1 MAKSPAFQLQAI
13 LSFAVLACSAT
24 TMASEPTMASER
36 GRLQQTA
43 LADVALQA
51 DGTLVGRLIDGEGR
65 AIDGAIVTLSQN
77 QGVVGRTATDADGVY
92 RFTKRTGGV
101 YRLTAGQVT
110 RDFRVWPAQAAPP
123 GAQAFATIVE
133 TPGVIR
139 AQLGGIGVGTA
150 VGIGA
155 GITGVIVGGVG
166 LSKANDA
173 EDDIAAL
180 RAIVNTLSP

>member
-1 MAKSPAFQLQAI
+1 MARSQILQLRAI

-24 TMASEPTMASER
+24 TMAAER
-36 GRLQQTA
+36 GSVPQAA
-43 LADVALQA
+43 LADVALQE

-65 AIDGAIVTLSQN
+65 AIDGAIVSLSQN

-92 RFTKRTGGV
+92 RFAKRTGGV
-101 YRLTAGQVT
+101 YRLTAGRVT

-133 TPGVIR
+133 TPGVVR
-139 AQLGGIGVGTA
+139 AQFGGLGLGTA

-155 GITGVIVGGVG
+155 GVTGVIVGGVG

-173 EDDIAAL
+173 QDDVDAL
-180 RAIVNTLSP
+180 RAIVNAMSP